1 MQLSIVS
8 KTIGLLLMIF
18 SFTQL
23 PPILVSYIQND
34 GEIATFITAFVFTF
48 VGGLIFW
55 FPYRQSRK
63 DFKIREGVLIVV
75 CFWLVLSLFAT
86 TPFLLTDSIGYLSFS
101 SAFFE
106 SMSGLTTTG
115 ATVIDNLDQLPKS
128 ILYYRQQLQWLGG
141 MGIIVLAV
149 AILPLLGVGGVEL
162 YHAESSGISKD
173 RLTPKLRQTA
183 LMLWKIYI
191 GLTIVCALSYMLAGM
206 DIFDAIG
213 HSFSTVA
220 IGGFS
225 THNESI
231 GYFNSCQIEIV
242 AMIFM
247 LLAGVN
253 FSLHF
258 VTWSNL
264 SINHYWKDSEF
275 KAYAAIITAVIIV
288 VVLLLIANNQYD
300 SYLES
305 IRHGAFQA
313 ISIATTTGFA
323 SQKFSSWVP
332 VIPTILIIM
341 SFVGACVGSTGGGIK
356 VVRVLVMFRLGI
368 REIKKYIHPNAQVN
382 VKLNHSN
389 LAERTLTSV
398 LGFFSLYII
407 SFVLILTLLML
418 TGMDQVSAF
427 SSTAA
432 SMNNLGPGLGSV
444 AENYSSVSDTAK
456 WILSISMLIGR
467 LEVLTLI
474 ALFHKSFWR
483 Y

>member
-115 ATVIDNLDQLPKS
+115 ATVIDNLDHLPKS

-258 VTWSNL
+258 VAWSNL

-300 SYLES
+300 TYLES

>member
-275 KAYAAIITAVIIV
+275 KAYAAIITTVIIV

>member
-34 GEIATFITAFVFTF
+34 GEIVTFITAFVFTF

-258 VTWSNL
+258 VAWSNL

>member
-258 VTWSNL
+258 VAWSNL

>member
-275 KAYAAIITAVIIV
+275 KAYAAIITAVIII

>member
-258 VTWSNL
+258 VAWSNL

-275 KAYAAIITAVIIV
+275 KAYAAIITAVIII

-407 SFVLILTLLML
+407 SFILILTLLML

>member
-191 GLTIVCALSYMLAGM
+191 GLTIVCALSYTLAGM

-258 VTWSNL
+258 VAWSNL

-275 KAYAAIITAVIIV
+275 KAYAAIITAVIII

>member
-258 VTWSNL
+258 VAWSNL

-275 KAYAAIITAVIIV
+275 KAYAAIITAVIII

>member
-55 FPYRQSRK
+55 FPCRQSRK

>member
-1 MQLSIVS
+1 MQLSIVF
-8 KTIGLLLMIF
+8 KTIGLLLMFF
-18 SFTQL
+18 SCTQL
-23 PPILVSYIQND
+23 PPIMVSYIHQD
-34 GEIATFITAFVFTF
+34 GEVLTFVIAFAFTFI
-48 VGGLIFW
+48 GGLMLW
-55 FPYRQSRK
+55 QPYRQSRK
-63 DFKIREGVLIVV
+63 DFRIREGVLIVV

-86 TPFLLTDSIGYLSFS
+86 APFLLTDSAAKLTFS

-115 ATVIDNLDQLPKS
+115 STVVDNLDQLPKS

-149 AILPLLGVGGVEL
+149 AILPLLGVGGMEL
-162 YHAESSGISKD
+162 YHAESSGISKE

-191 GLTIVCALSYMLAGM
+191 GLTIVCAIAYVIAGM
-206 DIFDAIG
+206 SIFDAIG

-225 THNESI
+225 THDSSI
-231 GYFNSCQIEIV
+231 GYFDSYQIELV
-242 AMIFM
+242 AMAFM
-247 LLAGVN
+247 LIAGVN

-264 SINHYWKDSEF
+264 SIRHYWKDSEF
-275 KAYAAIITAVIIV
+275 KAYITIIAAVIIIV
-288 VVLLLIANNQYD
+288 VALLVANNQYESGID
-300 SYLES
+300 SLRY
-305 IRHGAFQA
+305 GAFQA
-313 ISIATTTGFA
+313 ISIVTTTGFA
-323 SQKFSSWVP
+323 SQNFSGWVA
-332 VIPTILIIM
+332 VIPILLVLM
-341 SFVGACVGSTGGGIK
+341 SFIGACVGSTGGGIK

-382 VKLNHSN
+382 VKLNHAN
-389 LAERTLTSV
+389 LTERTLTSV

-407 SFVLILTLLML
+407 SFVIILLLLML

-427 SSTAA
+427 SATAA

-444 AENYSSVSDTAK
+444 AENYSSISDSAK